1 MSDRQPFRPRLK
13 GLFKWNSSKA
23 KESNDNI
30 RSTSTSSWTQQ
41 SNPPFFDKT
50 SASPKKSSQAGAE
63 NPKAQATSVPTST
76 QIQATDTT
84 VTEPGPG
91 SLWDKAYDSL
101 RLEQSDAWSTYENLL
116 SLVLIEGMYLTTVML
131 VSR

>member
-13 GLFKWNSSKA
+13 RLVKWNSSKA

-30 RSTSTSSWTQQ
+30 PSTSTASGTQQ

-50 SASPKKSSQAGAE
+50 SASTEKSSHTGAE
-63 NPKAQATSVPTST
+63 KLKAQGTSVPTST

-84 VTEPGPG
+84 VTGPGPS

-101 RLEQSDAWSTYENLL
+101 KLEQSDAWSTYEHLL